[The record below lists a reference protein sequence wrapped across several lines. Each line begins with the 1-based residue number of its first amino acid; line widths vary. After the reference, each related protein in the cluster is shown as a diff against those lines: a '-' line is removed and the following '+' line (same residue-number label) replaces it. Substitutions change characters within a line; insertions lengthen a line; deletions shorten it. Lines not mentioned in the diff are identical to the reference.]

1 MNYNFLNMK
10 DLQPSNKIIKITI
23 KAKDH
28 ANLDSLS
35 FRYGF
40 YFKEDNQI
48 TLTECSAIKDIRDP
62 DIKYAVRASFKL
74 PNSEKKLQG
83 KLILMKDS
91 HSLVTIIREGKAF
104 NKEEL
109 LSETLRKL
117 RENGDITAD
126 DNVEMYY
133 KGVKNTV
140 DVVKHL
146 AEKIGSQAIELA
158 MEDAQNKINNLS
170 KALENIS
177 NREKKAL
184 EENDYLTVV
193 AMNSELEKED
203 AIELAK
209 TEKEQREKAEQKLE
223 EFKAKYAENQN
234 AAFIT
239 NEEQPEALNAGWNS
253 GVYKLIKAYSDM
265 DNQGQVFQK
274 VVVRIELE
282 SENGERFTVKNNWA
296 RGHVERIK
304 LANQLMGQ
312 QVIYSTWRP
321 KKYSSK
327 VWFKNIALANDQVII
342 DGEYFDLEQ
351 EITSRAEDIV
361 RNLKH
366 EDYTITEG
374 INYGDDPVGRANSA
388 YEARDYD
395 LAVKLYLEI
404 NEPDSIN
411 AAADIL
417 FYQAK
422 YEESVKYKHE
432 SADLGFLGAY
442 GGLAK
447 IYREG
452 WGAEVDYK
460 KSSSWTLK
468 GAKGGDVICMSS
480 AGASYAKG
488 IFGFEKDEKKA
499 CYWLGFAS
507 CYGDASSRILLNIL
521 GYKVECLDDG
531 GIQLH
536 KI

>member
-1 MNYNFLNMK
+1 M
-10 DLQPSNKIIKITI
+10 
-23 KAKDH
+23 
-28 ANLDSLS
+28 
-35 FRYGF
+35 
-40 YFKEDNQI
+40 
-48 TLTECSAIKDIRDP
+48 
-62 DIKYAVRASFKL
+62 
-74 PNSEKKLQG
+74 
-83 KLILMKDS
+83 
-91 HSLVTIIREGKAF
+91 
-104 NKEEL
+104 
-109 LSETLRKL
+109 SETLRKL
-117 RENGDITAD
+117 RDDGDISAD
-126 DNVEMYY
+126 DNVEMFH

-140 DVVKHL
+140 EVVKHL
-146 AEKIGSQAIELA
+146 AEKIGSQKIELA

-170 KALENIS
+170 KALEKIR
-177 NREKKAL
+177 NREKKAV
-184 EENDYLTVV
+184 EENEYLTGVV
-193 AMNSELEKED
+193 INSELEKED
-203 AIELAK
+203 AIELAN
-209 TEKEQREKAEQKLE
+209 KEILERQKIEQKLE
-223 EFKAKYAENQN
+223 EFKAKYSKNQN

-239 NEEQPEALNAGWNS
+239 NEEQPEVLNTGWNS

-274 VVVRIELE
+274 VVIRIELE

-321 KKYSSK
+321 EKYSSK

-342 DGEYFDLEQ
+342 DGEYYDLEQ

-366 EDYTITEG
+366 EDHTLTEG

-411 AAADIL
+411 AAADVL

-432 SADLGFLGAY
+432 SANLGFVGAY

-452 WGAEVDYK
+452 WGAEIDYK

-468 GAKGGDVICMSS
+468 GAKGGDVLCMSS

-488 IFGFEKDEKKA
+488 IFGFEKDEEKA
-499 CYWLGFAS
+499 CYWLGLAS
-507 CYGDASSRILLNIL
+507 CYGDASSRILLDIL

-531 GIQLH
+531 GIKLY
-536 KI
+536 KA